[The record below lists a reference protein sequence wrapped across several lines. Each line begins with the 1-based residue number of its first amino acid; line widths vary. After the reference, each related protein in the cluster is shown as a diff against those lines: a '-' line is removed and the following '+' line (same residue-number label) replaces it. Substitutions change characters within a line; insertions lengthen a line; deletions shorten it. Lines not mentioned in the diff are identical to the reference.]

1 MYEKILVPLDG
12 SALAERAIRHARE
25 IARGTRSEILLMQ
38 AVTFPL
44 PVVPEAVLMPDAKWL
59 AEMKKEAALYLEGV
73 AAPLR
78 EAGMRVRT
86 LLDERPPADAILHV
100 ATREEVDLI
109 VMSTHGRGGLS
120 RMLMGSV
127 AESVLRAT
135 SRTVMLVKPERPA
148 VVAQRRRGA
157 VPPYPVA
164 TPHSGTAVAF
174 VMVTGCKGTSWNM
187 PAFPVGTARILSTT
201 SIPSVTFPNTA

>member
-12 SALAERAIRHARE
+12 SDLAELAIRHAQE
-25 IARGTRSEILLMQ
+25 IARGARSEILLLQ
-38 AVTFPL
+38 AVNFPY
-44 PVVPEAVLMPDAKWL
+44 PVIPEAALVPDEKWL
-59 AEMKKEAALYLEGV
+59 AGAKKEAAQYLEGI

-100 ATREEVDLI
+100 AAREEVDLI

-127 AESVLRAT
+127 AESVFRAT
-135 SRTVMLVKPERPA
+135 PRTVMLVKPERPA
-148 VVAQRRRGA
+148 A
-157 VPPYPVA
+157 VTHADEELYL
-164 TPHSGTAVAF
+164 H
-174 VMVTGCKGTSWNM
+174 
-187 PAFPVGTARILSTT
+187 
-201 SIPSVTFPNTA
+201 IP

>member
-12 SALAERAIRHARE
+12 SDLAELAIRHAQE
-25 IARGTRSEILLMQ
+25 IARGARSEILLLQ
-38 AVTFPL
+38 AIYFPY
-44 PVVPEAVLMPDAKWL
+44 PVVPEAAMVPDAKWL
-59 AEMKKEAALYLEGV
+59 AGAKKDASRYLEGI

-100 ATREEVDLI
+100 AAREGVDLI

-127 AESVLRAT
+127 AESVFRAT
-135 SRTVMLVKPERPA
+135 PRTVMLVKPEPPA
-148 VVAQRRRGA
+148 VAKRHDEELYLHL
-157 VPPYPVA
+157 P
-164 TPHSGTAVAF
+164 
-174 VMVTGCKGTSWNM
+174 
-187 PAFPVGTARILSTT
+187 
-201 SIPSVTFPNTA
+201 

>member
-1 MYEKILVPLDG
+1 MYETILVPLDG
-12 SALAERAIRHARE
+12 SALAERAILHARE

-59 AEMKKEAALYLEGV
+59 AEMKKEAALYLEGI

-127 AESVLRAT
+127 AESVFRAT

-148 VVAQRRRGA
+148 VVAHA
-157 VPPYPVA
+157 DEELYL
-164 TPHSGTAVAF
+164 H
-174 VMVTGCKGTSWNM
+174 
-187 PAFPVGTARILSTT
+187 
-201 SIPSVTFPNTA
+201 IP